1 MPIKISDLPAAGA
14 LGGTDIVPLV
24 QSGVTK
30 RTTLSAIASFVQS
43 AITLVTRATN
53 LAGGANGSVPYQSAA
68 DTTAML
74 AAGTAGQLLQ
84 TNGAGAPSWVTNL
97 ANGIT
102 ATTQAAADNSTK
114 VANTAYADRVSAK
127 IQPITASVAANALT
141 ITLNPT
147 VLDFRSATVGSG
159 TVNSRSV
166 AAAISVVVPDTA
178 TLGTASGVTLL
189 HRLAVLAIDNAGT
202 VELAV
207 ANISSGMW
215 LDEAALIST
224 AILNTS
230 SDSAGVAYSTT
241 ARSSVPFRIVGF
253 IDIGAATAG
262 TWATAPTLI
271 QGAGGDVNINQGGW
285 YVTAALT
292 GTAVDFTGI
301 PPWVNE
307 ISIAFADA
315 VVGTGSCIVQ
325 IGTAAALVT
334 SGYAANTSVRAAATN
349 TVLSANSTGGFILA
363 SNAGADTLRA
373 TMVLQRASGNTWLST
388 HFGISSGWM
397 VGGGGT
403 YTLSGPL
410 GQLRL
415 ALTSGSWASGNASII
430 MR

>member
-1 MPIKISDLPAAGA
+1 M
-14 LGGTDIVPLV
+14 
-24 QSGVTK
+24 
-30 RTTLSAIASFVQS
+30 
-43 AITLVTRATN
+43 
-53 LAGGANGSVPYQSAA
+53 A
-68 DTTAML
+68 DTTFVD
-74 AAGTAGQLLQ
+74 GTVIEPDWLNDVNDG
-84 TNGAGAPSWVTNL
+84 TYTKL
-97 ANGIT
+97 ANVTTISAAAATVLDDASTTAMKATLGAANSGAVTASGIT
-102 ATTQAAADNSTK
+102 MTTARVLGRTTASTGAIEELTSAQVAALAYTN
-114 VANTAYADRVSAK
+114 ANDK

-141 ITLNPT
+141 LTLNPT
-147 VLDFRSATVGSG
+147 TLDFRSATLGSG
-159 TVNSRSV
+159 AVNTRTIAS
-166 AAAISVVVPDTA
+166 AISVVVPDTA
-178 TLGTASGVTLL
+178 TLGTVSGVTLL

-224 AILNTS
+224 TILNTS

-241 ARSSVPFRIVGF
+241 ARSNVPFRIVGF

-262 TWATAPTLI
+262 TWATAPTLV
-271 QGAGGDVNINQGGW
+271 QGAGSGARINQGGW
-285 YVTAALT
+285 YISAALT

-307 ISIAFADA
+307 ITIAFADA
-315 VVGTGSCIVQ
+315 VIGTGSCIVQ

-349 TVLSANSTGGFILA
+349 TVLSANSTNGFLLA
-363 SNAGADTLRA
+363 SNAASETLRA

-397 VGGGGT
+397 VGGGGVH
-403 YTLSGPL
+403 TLAGPL

-415 ALTSGSWASGNASII
+415 TLSGGSWGSGNASII
-430 MR
+430 LR